1 MRKKTKQLVLTG
13 FLGVMVTGLVFTGY
27 GAAHS
32 RQLKNESKEV
42 QQQLQEEI
50 QSLKQASIRS
60 KIQGWA
66 PARELP
72 AGHVITME
80 DIVPVELPEGSVPA
94 DWLHSREQI
103 AGKILKLGLP
113 PNTLLTGTL
122 LYEEE
127 PTPADLRYREMG
139 FIQLPGALGEK
150 DIVDIRIQFPTGQD
164 YILMSKKKVESLLSG
179 TVTMTMN
186 EAEILSLSS
195 AIVDAYIHKAS
206 IYALLY
212 VEPSLQAKAIPT
224 YPAND
229 AVLQLIKKDP
239 NIIKR
244 AEHALNESARSGLE
258 ADLDGVSAQSAAEF
272 AGRQSSVTAQPLQ
285 RQSSS
290 AEGDQEQFV
299 MGSPE

>member
-1 MRKKTKQLVLTG
+1 MRRKTKQLVLTG
-13 FLGVMVTGLVFTGY
+13 FLGAMVTSLIFTGY
-27 GAAHS
+27 GVVHT
-32 RQLKNESKEV
+32 RQLKNESWEV
-42 QQQLQEEI
+42 QQRLEDEI
-50 QSLKQASIRS
+50 QSLKLASIHG

-72 AGHVITME
+72 AGHVIQLQ
-80 DIVPVELPEGSVPA
+80 DVVPVELPEGTVPA
-94 DWLHSREQI
+94 DWLGSREQI
-103 AGKILKLGLP
+103 AGKILKLALP

-139 FIQLPGALGEK
+139 FIQLPGALGEQ

-164 YILMSKKKVESLLSG
+164 YILLSKKKVESLLSG
-179 TVTMTMN
+179 TVTMTLN

-195 AIVDAYIHKAS
+195 AIVDAYLHKAS

-239 NIIKR
+239 NIVKR
-244 AEHALNESARSGLE
+244 AEHALSESARSGLE

-272 AGRQSSVTAQPLQ
+272 AGRQSSATKPPI
-285 RQSSS
+285 QSSG
-290 AEGDQEQFV
+290 AVGDHEQFV
-299 MGSPE
+299 MSSPE